1 MFAYI
6 SGNIAEKNFSNVVID
21 VQGIGYLIEVSM
33 YTYSKIENLQKAKL
47 FTHLY
52 VREDAQILYGF
63 AEKEERTLFLLLI
76 SVSGIGPNTAR
87 MMLSSLSPEDIK
99 QAIISENVPV
109 IQSVKGIGPKTAKRA
124 IIDLKDK
131 LAKLPDSEGSISSFS
146 DNTIR
151 EQALSAL
158 AALGFSKGD
167 GLKAVNKALKDNDS
181 IDTVE
186 ILIKTALKNL

>member
-6 SGNIAEKNFSNVVID
+6 NGNIAEKNFSNVVID
-21 VQGIGYLIEVSM
+21 VQGVGYLIEVSM

-99 QAIISENVPV
+99 QAIISENVAV

-131 LAKLPDSEGSISSFS
+131 LAKLPENEASFS
-146 DNTIR
+146 GNSNNTVR

-167 GLKAVNKALKDNDS
+167 SLKAVNKALKEDDS
-181 IDTVE
+181 EVTVE

>member
-33 YTYSKIENLQKAKL
+33 YTYSQIENLQKAKL

-63 AEKEERTLFLLLI
+63 ADKAERTLFLLLI

-87 MMLSSLSPEDIK
+87 VMLSSLSPEDIR
-99 QAIISENVPV
+99 QAIISDNVAV
-109 IQSVKGIGPKTAKRA
+109 IQSVKGIGPKTAQRA

-131 LAKLPDSEGSISSFS
+131 LAKMPENEASISGVS
-146 DNTIR
+146 DNTTR

-167 GLKAVNKALKDNDS
+167 SIKAVNKALKDNS
-181 IDTVE
+181 SENSVE
-186 ILIKTALKNL
+186 VLIKLALKNL

>member
-1 MFAYI
+1 
-6 SGNIAEKNFSNVVID
+6 
-21 VQGIGYLIEVSM
+21 M

>member
-1 MFAYI
+1 MIAYI
-6 SGNIAEKNFSNVVID
+6 NGAITEKNYSNVVID
-21 VQGIGYLIEVSM
+21 VQGVGYLIEVSM
-33 YTYSKIENLQKAKL
+33 YTYSKIEKENKAKL

-63 AEKEERTLFLLLI
+63 ADKEERALFLHLI

-99 QAIISENVPV
+99 QAIISENVPI
-109 IQSVKGIGPKTAKRA
+109 IQSIKGIGPKTAKRA

-131 LAKLPDSEGSISSFS
+131 LAKMPDTEGVISSVS
-146 DNTIR
+146 NNTVR

-158 AALGFSKGD
+158 SALGFSQSLS
-167 GLKAVNKALKDNDS
+167 LKAVNKALKDNEEVA
-181 IDTVE
+181 TVE
-186 ILIKTALKNL
+186 LLIKNALKNL